1 MRWWIEYEKGPAI
14 RYLSHLDMVRLWE
27 RLFRRSGLPLQLTQ
41 GFNPHLKISLGTVLP
56 VGLWGRR
63 EYLDVKLGGD
73 IEPEEL
79 CSRLRAVAPPGIEI
93 RRARRL
99 ARELPSLMAVIDTSI
114 YRFKYPASLET
125 AIRKVAERMER
136 ASEIRV
142 IRPKDRK
149 EVNIRPGI
157 IRIKCIPGADEF
169 ILEFT
174 VFSGGRET
182 VRFSELLPALD
193 EMGLQRKKI
202 VDYWREGNY
211 VRTNDQLID
220 PMELD

>member
-79 CSRLRAVAPPGIEI
+79 CSRLRAVAPPGIESAGPGGWHENY
-93 RRARRL
+93 RR
-99 ARELPSLMAVIDTSI
+99 
-114 YRFKYPASLET
+114 
-125 AIRKVAERMER
+125 
-136 ASEIRV
+136 
-142 IRPKDRK
+142 
-149 EVNIRPGI
+149 
-157 IRIKCIPGADEF
+157 
-169 ILEFT
+169 
-174 VFSGGRET
+174 
-182 VRFSELLPALD
+182 
-193 EMGLQRKKI
+193 
-202 VDYWREGNY
+202 
-211 VRTNDQLID
+211 
-220 PMELD
+220 

>member
-1 MRWWIEYEKGPAI
+1 
-14 RYLSHLDMVRLWE
+14 
-27 RLFRRSGLPLQLTQ
+27 
-41 GFNPHLKISLGTVLP
+41 
-56 VGLWGRR
+56 
-63 EYLDVKLGGD
+63 
-73 IEPEEL
+73 
-79 CSRLRAVAPPGIEI
+79 
-93 RRARRL
+93 
-99 ARELPSLMAVIDTSI
+99 
-114 YRFKYPASLET
+114 
-125 AIRKVAERMER
+125 MER

>member
-27 RLFRRSGLPLQLTQ
+27 RLFRRSDLPLQLTQ

-73 IEPEEL
+73 FEPDEL
-79 CSRLRAVAPPGIEI
+79 CSRLMAVAPPGIEI
-93 RRARRL
+93 QRVRRL
-99 ARELPSLMAVIDTSI
+99 DRELPSLMAVINASA
-114 YRFKYPASLET
+114 YRIKYPPHMET
-125 AIRKVAERMER
+125 EARDAAQKMER

-157 IRIKCIPGADEF
+157 LHIKCIPSPDDF

-174 VFSGGRET
+174 VLSGGGET
-182 VRFSELLPALD
+182 VRFSELLLALD
-193 EMGLQRKKI
+193 EMGLQREKI
-202 VDYWREGNY
+202 DDYWREGNY
-211 VRTNDQLID
+211 VRINDQLID